1 LKQFILFI
9 FIGFA
14 AQKASSQTIDSL
26 FFNLYTDSLKKGTY
40 NYINVDAK
48 YSNGLYLPLGVSE
61 VDYTATAG
69 KFERSSL
76 FIPFD
81 IKEESVTIT
90 VTLKANKALT
100 RSVTLFIKKKLD
112 DEPLKTSD
120 EILNGTKTKTPT
132 STKKSRRRRG

>member
-1 LKQFILFI
+1 MKQFILFI
-9 FIGFA
+9 FIAFA

-48 YSNGLYLPLGVSE
+48 YSNGLFLPLGVSE

-90 VTLKANKALT
+90 VTLKANKTLT

-112 DEPLKTSD
+112 DEPLKTTD
-120 EILNGTKTKTPT
+120 EILNGSKTKPPPT
-132 STKKSRRRRG
+132 TKKSRRRRG

>member
-9 FIGFA
+9 FIAFA
-14 AQKASSQTIDSL
+14 TQKASSQTIDSL

-90 VTLKANKALT
+90 VTLKANKLLT
-100 RSVTLFIKKKLD
+100 RSITLFIKKKLD

-120 EILNGTKTKTPT
+120 EILNGIKTKPPT
-132 STKKSRRRRG
+132 TTKKSRRKKG